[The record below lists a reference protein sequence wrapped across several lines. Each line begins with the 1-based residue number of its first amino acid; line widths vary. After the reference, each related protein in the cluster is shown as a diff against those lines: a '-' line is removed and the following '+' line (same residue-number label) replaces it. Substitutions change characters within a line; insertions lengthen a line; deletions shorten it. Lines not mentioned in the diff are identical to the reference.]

1 MPRRRSSSRAKD
13 RAQDCAKDCQTSALR
28 PKKTALPHE
37 KTCALLD
44 CSVPELS
51 TAALDRIL
59 ATAERLHG
67 RADSRTDRRTDGRAD
82 SRPGSFPL
90 PQAPALQ
97 RPRPFWGIAPKART
111 DSGSAATCPVAAS
124 ATAARDAITAAASRL
139 ADASARLRLSASAAA
154 AWHARFLSAGRE
166 WHYQPADLRGQS
178 PLPAEDC
185 RTGQFRLLSLQP

>member
-1 MPRRRSSSRAKD
+1 MSRRRSSSRAK
-13 RAQDCAKDCQTSALR
+13 ASAKDCQTSALR
-28 PKKTALPHE
+28 PE
-37 KTCALLD
+37 STCGLLD

-51 TAALDRIL
+51 AAALDRIL
-59 ATAERLHG
+59 QAAERMHG
-67 RADSRTDRRTDGRAD
+67 RADSRTDSRTD

-111 DSGSAATCPVAAS
+111 DSGSATTCPVAAS

-139 ADASARLRLSASAAA
+139 ADASARLRLSAAAAA
-154 AWHARFLSAGRE
+154 AWHARFLSPGRE

-185 RTGQFRLLSLQP
+185 RTGSYRLLALQP

>member
-1 MPRRRSSSRAKD
+1 MPRRRSSARSSARAI
-13 RAQDCAKDCQTSALR
+13 ANVPANLR
-28 PKKTALPHE
+28 SEA
-37 KTCALLD
+37 TCGLLD

-51 TAALDRIL
+51 AAALDRIL
-59 ATAERLHG
+59 QAAERIHG
-67 RADSRTDRRTDGRAD
+67 RTDSRADGRTDSRAD

-111 DSGSAATCPVAAS
+111 DAAAPACPAAAS
-124 ATAARDAITAAASRL
+124 ATSARDAITAAAARL
-139 ADASARLRLSASAAA
+139 ADASARLRLSAAAAA

-185 RTGQFRLLSLQP
+185 RTGSYRLLTLQP